1 MSLDSCSSI
10 YEVLFFWLF
19 LASALCCFSS
29 YWLTLKNLSDGSR
42 MDAIGEIALGP
53 IYFHF
58 VSNDKLTDRGRT
70 WRKIYAASSILLAIN
85 ITTIVLTEICQ

>member
-1 MSLDSCSSI
+1 
-10 YEVLFFWLF
+10 
-19 LASALCCFSS
+19 
-29 YWLTLKNLSDGSR
+29 